1 MAKRKLPRDPELL
14 ELSKTLTCR
23 EIAQRYDVNL
33 HYAYQML
40 RRLWADQPTE
50 RPLGKRKVPSDR
62 TLLELRKT
70 MTARQIA
77 SRYGVHFTAVHKHL
91 RRLRQPPDAEELADA
106 IQRWG
111 LDGAA
116 EEYDVDVA
124 QVAAWMRELDL

>member
-50 RPLGKRKVPSDR
+50 RPLGKRKVPSDGK
-62 TLLELRKT
+62 LLELRKT

-77 SRYGVHFTAVHKHL
+77 SRYGVHITAIHAHL
-91 RRLRQPPDAEELADA
+91 RRLRQRPPREELADA

-124 QVAAWMRELDL
+124 QIAAWMRELDL

>member
-14 ELSKTLTCR
+14 ELSKTMTCR

-33 HYAYQML
+33 HHTYEVL
-40 RRLWADQPTE
+40 RRLWADQPAE
-50 RPLGKRKVPSDR
+50 RPMSRRRVPPDNE
-62 TLLELRKT
+62 LLELRKT
-70 MTARQIA
+70 MSVREIA

>member
-1 MAKRKLPRDPELL
+1 MARRKLPKSAELL
-14 ELSKTLTCR
+14 ELSKAMTCR

-33 HYAYQML
+33 HHTYEVL
-40 RRLWADQPTE
+40 RRIWADQPAE
-50 RPLGKRKVPSDR
+50 RPMSRRRVPPDNE
-62 TLLELRKT
+62 LLELRKT
-70 MTARQIA
+70 MSVREIA

>member
-33 HYAYQML
+33 HYAYEML
-40 RRLWADQPTE
+40 RRLWADQPIE
-50 RPLGKRKVPSDR
+50 RPLLKRKVPSDGK
-62 TLLELRKT
+62 LLELRKT

>member
-33 HYAYQML
+33 HYAYEML

-50 RPLGKRKVPSDR
+50 RPLGKRKVPSDGK
-62 TLLELRKT
+62 LLELRKT

-77 SRYGVHFTAVHKHL
+77 SRSGVHITAIHAHL

-106 IQRWG
+106 LERWG
-111 LDGAA
+111 MDGCA
-116 EEYDVDVA
+116 EEYEVDTA
-124 QVAAWMRELDL
+124 QIAAWMRELDL

>member
-1 MAKRKLPRDPELL
+1 MVKRKLPRDPELL
-14 ELSKTLTCR
+14 ELSKTMTCR

-33 HYAYQML
+33 HHTYEVL

-50 RPLGKRKVPSDR
+50 RPLLKRKVPSDGK
-62 TLLELRKT
+62 LLELRKT

-77 SRYGVHFTAVHKHL
+77 SRYGVHFTAVQKHM

-124 QVAAWMRELDL
+124 QVAAWMRELYL

>member
-50 RPLGKRKVPSDR
+50 RPLGKRKVPSDGK
-62 TLLELRKT
+62 LLELRKT

-116 EEYDVDVA
+116 EEYDVAVA